1 MNPNDTAFRA
11 AQRHY
16 DNLTPEP
23 PVDEQP
29 YPEETNGRFLRLKRK
44 QLHIGLAAMSRELD
58 LLPSYLQALEHRD
71 LAWPEGLELRYDRA
85 LVTLST
91 FDVSDNNL

>member
-1 MNPNDTAFRA
+1 MINDSAFRA

-16 DNLTPEP
+16 DHLTPEP
-23 PVDEQP
+23 PAEDS

-44 QLHIGLAAMSRELD
+44 QLRVSLVAMSRELD
-58 LLPSYLQALEHRD
+58 LLPSYLQALEHGD

-91 FDVSDNNL
+91 V